1 MSTIVCGI
9 DDSPAARPV
18 GETAAWLAGAL
29 GAQLIAVHVED
40 GRTLAAGAV
49 LEAFSPPPFRVEP
62 ELRFAGGPPAQ
73 ALMQVAAESEAE
85 FLIVGSRGRRW
96 LASGVLGSVSRTLA
110 REAPCPV
117 VVVPPKVVAP
127 TAWRHAP
134 AASIVTGVDGSGHAQ
149 SSVKLAAQLAD
160 RLRYR
165 LVVVHAL
172 QDVRAAV
179 AYYGAHSATPA
190 LSGQPDAVQHEAAR
204 IIDEAVEPLRSAAIR
219 VVEPGP
225 PAQVLES
232 VAQREMG
239 VLLVVG
245 ARGMGAV
252 RAALLGSVAWTL
264 AVSATRPVVILS
276 EPAELALTNTS
287 DRPGAPALQ

>member
-1 MSTIVCGI
+1 MA
-9 DDSPAARPV
+9 PRP
-18 GETAAWLAGAL
+18 
-29 GAQLIAVHVED
+29 
-40 GRTLAAGAV
+40 
-49 LEAFSPPPFRVEP
+49 
-62 ELRFAGGPPAQ
+62 GGK
-73 ALMQVAAESEAE
+73 L
-85 FLIVGSRGRRW
+85 
-96 LASGVLGSVSRTLA
+96 
-110 REAPCPV
+110 
-117 VVVPPKVVAP
+117 
-127 TAWRHAP
+127 
-134 AASIVTGVDGSGHAQ
+134 VTGVDGSGHAQ
-149 SSVKLAAQLAD
+149 SGVKLAGQIAD

-204 IIDEAVEPLRSAAIR
+204 IIDESLESLRSTAIR

-276 EPAELALTNTS
+276 EPAELALTNAS
-287 DRPGAPALQ
+287 DRAGAPALQ